1 MSDILSILTN
11 HRYYDR
17 CNDLYYSLNEAEI
30 NKLASFFCTA
40 QRDTDYDDA
49 TVLQAA
55 DNLIR
60 KRLGR
65 K

>member
-17 CNDLYYSLNEAEI
+17 PNDLYYSLNEAEI
-30 NKLASFFCTA
+30 NKLASFFCKA
-40 QRDTDYDDA
+40 QRDIDYDDA